1 MRELKVNKMVLPKG
15 NMEIK
20 YEIIENTD
28 KNSNVVQFKTYEPHG
43 LVQGSKVILKKTFKD
58 EQYERRLN
66 EGKYTIPTENVFNVE
81 VEDEFTFNI
90 IFDKYTLVHVNNL
103 AYDKQNSPAILEI
116 LDKTIYHYVNDVRYI
131 GIKSAGQEYQGSL
144 GVYIGDVGEESYD
157 QYIIDIEED
166 ASAMFVM
173 VNKPIVHLGE
183 DGYVYFKNTWHLTD
197 VDGNFDS
204 ANISIYEY
212 NRNIV
217 SALSLSTSVS
227 YRLNDDNI
235 IGNMFLE
242 DIKNS
247 VLPEIIDNEKMQFI
261 PAMAKGGNF
270 KIAKE
275 IEFNLHFRERTK
287 ESKDIDDDGEID
299 TILELKDD
307 AIWNRL
313 RWGMGNSFLE
323 YETNDVSGNLDDTA
337 DELNCLDFTEDDVKY
352 QKMKLKKSFLRI
364 MFYSS
369 KDILDKNLLYYST
382 IFLDTTNLYKTYGM
396 IKNNNLSVFDETRTD
411 RKLRLPIAFNVKNKY
426 DKTKSSEGFYL
437 YLFPNEIAGE
447 NEATTIYM
455 KVEFNHAGLG
465 QTIQMMMPRYEY
477 ALRENGEYNTNALKY
492 DIYNPPVSPTNKYF
506 PFTFLKKEK
515 INDVD
520 MLSMDIERYTDSV
533 MIPVNI
539 KYDKNLKSYIYYFP
553 WFNRANE
560 DRITINL
567 WEPRTKG
574 SINGTI

>member
-28 KNSNVVQFKTYEPHG
+28 KNSNVVRFKTYEPHG
-43 LVQGSKVILKKTFKD
+43 LVQGSKVILKKVFKD

-103 AYDKQNSPAILEI
+103 AYDKQSSPAILEI

-144 GVYIGDVGEESYD
+144 GVYIDDVGEESYA

-197 VDGNFDS
+197 VDGNFDA

-212 NRNIV
+212 NRNIAT
-217 SALSLSTSVS
+217 ALSMSTSVS

-235 IGNMFLE
+235 IGNMFLK
-242 DIKNS
+242 DIENT
-247 VLPEIIDNEKMQFI
+247 VVPEIIDNEKRQFV
-261 PAMAKGGNF
+261 PAMAKGDIF

-287 ESKDIDDDGEID
+287 VSKDIDDDGEIE
-299 TILELKDD
+299 TILELEDD

-313 RWGMGNSFLE
+313 RWGMSNSFLE
-323 YETNDVSGNLDDTA
+323 YETNDVSGNLDDMA

-447 NEATTIYM
+447 NEVTTIYM

-520 MLSMDIERYTDSV
+520 MLSMDIERYADSV